1 MLWLKLHTVREM
13 KRIQKTFSKIF
24 TTLQVKTLEKYDHCF
39 LLKKKT
45 FTLHVK
51 YTMVYVIVA
60 KMLVKLK
67 KILKQDGQN
76 ITQSTIQ
83 NQPGIL

>member
-1 MLWLKLHTVREM
+1 M
-13 KRIQKTFSKIF
+13 KRIQKTFSKNF
-24 TTLQVKTLEKYDHCF
+24 TTLRVKTLEKYDHCF

-51 YTMVYVIVA
+51 YTVLYVIVA

-67 KILKQDGQN
+67 KIPKQDGQN

-83 NQPGIL
+83 DQLGIL